1 MADFNDILNSILVL
15 GTAMLVGFI
24 CVKSGYIKNEAR
36 EALSKIL
43 VRVTL
48 PILIVTTMTKL
59 ELDRERIINCIQIL
73 VTAFACIGAMCLI
86 GMLTAKL
93 FKMKG
98 GRAVLHSYMTCFG
111 NIVFV
116 AYPLIRQIYGDE
128 GILYAA
134 LFAFA
139 NDCYLW
145 TIGVYRISGGSS
157 GQGLKSSLKKLINP
171 GTIAVAV
178 SFVMMAFG
186 LRFGGIL
193 KTALEGIGG
202 TTTYLSML
210 FLGGTLAMID
220 FRNIYKR
227 VSLYVL
233 LILKMIICPVLI
245 AAVLKAIGVNSV
257 VAGVAVLQT
266 AMPVS
271 TVLTILAE
279 EYKCD
284 VVYGAEGAF
293 ITTLACIGTVPLV
306 YWIISEIIV
315 L

>member
-1 MADFNDILNSILVL
+1 MTEFSEIVESILVL
-15 GTAMLVGFI
+15 AIAVFIGFAA
-24 CVKSGYIKNEAR
+24 VKSGYISTEVR
-36 EALSKIL
+36 DSISKLL

-48 PILIVTTMTKL
+48 PILVVTTMTKI
-59 ELDRERIINCIQIL
+59 ELDHDKIVNSITIL
-73 VTAFACIGAMCLI
+73 LVAWASLAVMYFIGRAFS
-86 GMLTAKL
+86 KL
-93 FKMKG
+93 FRMEG
-98 GRAVLHSYMTCFG
+98 ARAVLYSCMSCFG

-116 AYPLIRQIYGDE
+116 AYPLIRKIYGDE

-145 TIGVYRISGGSS
+145 TMGVYRLSTVHKAGAGF
-157 GQGLKSSLKKLINP
+157 KSNLKKLINP
-171 GTIAVAV
+171 GTMAVFI
-178 SFVMMAFG
+178 SFIMMAFK

-193 KTALEGIGG
+193 KDALEGIGG

-210 FLGGTLAMID
+210 FLGGTLSMVD
-220 FRNIYKR
+220 FKQLYKR
-227 VSLYVL
+227 GTLFVL
-233 LILKMIICPVLI
+233 LIVKMLLFPLGLAFVLR
-245 AAVLKAIGVNSV
+245 LIGINPM

-271 TVLTILAE
+271 TVLIILAS

-284 VVYGAEGAF
+284 VVYGAEGTF
-293 ITTLACIGTVPLV
+293 ITTAACIITLPAV
-306 YWIISEIIV
+306 YWIITQI